1 MAIGTIVGCVVGA
14 AVVAASTVSAVSQAK
29 ANKVNRANVQDTNAQ
44 NYQMF
49 QEQNAW
55 NREQWEL
62 ENEYNKPEN
71 QMQRYMEAG
80 INPLWAMS
88 DSPPNTAAHLESAQA
103 PTMQAAQYQP
113 VDYSQIGRA
122 LLDGVTEMGQ
132 LSLNA
137 KDTSTRALAQQSQ
150 ADVNAAD
157 VEMKKQ
163 QTRKLQTEADWNEQT
178 FSIRLDQESQKLKNL
193 EAQEAELKSRKDLNE
208 EDKKRLVVVQEN
220 LRSER
225 ELIGARITQ
234 VEESVKQNWAQI
246 RINQQ
251 NANTNSR
258 VVQLKADE
266 LDLRNREF
274 VAQVSQWNN
283 ENLLNYMYKF
293 GKSTRHNNSAG
304 MKAGVKG
311 GIPGVMSGSFEG
323 SYTGLDE
330 EKQVLPATQEEML
343 STGIKVVTCGIEV
356 CKRAKENPTSKNLSD
371 ASKAVS
377 QIESV
382 VRYIQDSVSVNFDD
396 YSPVPQSPAY
406 DSLVQ
411 PYQESFDRVAG
422 WE

>member
-1 MAIGTIVGCVVGA
+1 MAIGTIIGCTIAAACVAGA
-14 AVVAASTVSAVSQAK
+14 TASAVNAAK

-55 NREQWEL
+55 NREQWEM

-71 QMQRYMEAG
+71 QMKRYAEAG

-88 DSPPNTAAHLESAQA
+88 DSPPNTAAHLESAPA
-103 PTMQAAQYQP
+103 PTMQAPQVQP
-113 VDYSQIGRA
+113 VDFSQIGRA
-122 LLDGVTEMGQ
+122 LLDGVTELGQ
-132 LSLNA
+132 LGLNA

-150 ADVNAAD
+150 ADVNAAE
-157 VEMKKQ
+157 VEQKKQ
-163 QTRKLQTEADWNEQT
+163 ETRKIETEADWNEQS

-208 EDKKRLVVVQEN
+208 EDKKRLSEVTEN
-220 LRSER
+220 LKAER
-225 ELIGARITQ
+225 DLITARITQ

-251 NANTNSR
+251 NASTNAR
-258 VVQLKADE
+258 AVQVQADE
-266 LDLRNREF
+266 LQLRNRQFE
-274 VAQVSQWNN
+274 AQVSQWNN

-293 GKSTRHNNSAG
+293 GKSTRHNNTAG

-311 GIPGVMSGSFEG
+311 GIGGFAGSFEG
-323 SYTGLDE
+323 SYSGLDE

-343 STGIKVVTCGIEV
+343 STGIKVVTCGVEV
-356 CKRAKENPTSKNLSD
+356 CKRAKENPTAKNLED

-377 QIESV
+377 QIELVLRS
-382 VRYIQDSVSVNFDD
+382 IQDNVASSFDS
-396 YSPVPQSPAY
+396 YSPVPQSPSY
-406 DSLVQ
+406 ESLVE
-411 PYQESFDRVAG
+411 PYHDSFDRVAG